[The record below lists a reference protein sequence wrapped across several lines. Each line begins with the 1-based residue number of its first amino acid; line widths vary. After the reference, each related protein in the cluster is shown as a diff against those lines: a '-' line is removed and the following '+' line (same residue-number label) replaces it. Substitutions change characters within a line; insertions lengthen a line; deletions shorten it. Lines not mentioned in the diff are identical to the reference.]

1 VPSVPRYQTSHVH
14 LPHAQVHPEKAR
26 KVSSALH
33 YCLAQFEYK
42 FLDAVLEYGQTR
54 GLDARVDSLDG
65 YLWLAGSFP
74 SHTPIA
80 QV

>member
-1 VPSVPRYQTSHVH
+1 
-14 LPHAQVHPEKAR
+14 
-26 KVSSALH
+26 
-33 YCLAQFEYK
+33 
-42 FLDAVLEYGQTR
+42 LDAVLEYGQTR